1 MSHTPFIAAAYAV
14 FFIVLAFDLA
24 APLLG
29 KRRALE
35 RIRAQLKRAR
45 NRGQGQ

>member
-1 MSHTPFIAAAYAV
+1 MSHTPFIVIAYAV
-14 FFIVLAFDLA
+14 FFITLALDCA

-45 NRGQGQ
+45 SRGQA